1 MIGRRSARLASLGR
15 WSCRLR
21 ASMAVLMSWLT
32 WQVPDLRRA
41 LDLDMSVPIEPGP
54 TAREVTCPNGHN
66 FWRIDG
72 ELRPES

>member
-1 MIGRRSARLASLGR
+1 
-15 WSCRLR
+15 
-21 ASMAVLMSWLT
+21 MAVLMSWLT